1 MNPDSHRQDILLPH
15 INRLLSSRD
24 HPKTIC
30 PSEVPRGLTTT
41 ELQALGAS
49 GWRELMPEVREMI
62 WEMRRGGEVEILQK
76 GSVIPDGITLE
87 DLKGPIR
94 ARRAI

>member
-1 MNPDSHRQDILLPH
+1 
-15 INRLLSSRD
+15 
-24 HPKTIC
+24 
-30 PSEVPRGLTTT
+30 
-41 ELQALGAS
+41 
-49 GWRELMPEVREMI
+49 MPEVREMI